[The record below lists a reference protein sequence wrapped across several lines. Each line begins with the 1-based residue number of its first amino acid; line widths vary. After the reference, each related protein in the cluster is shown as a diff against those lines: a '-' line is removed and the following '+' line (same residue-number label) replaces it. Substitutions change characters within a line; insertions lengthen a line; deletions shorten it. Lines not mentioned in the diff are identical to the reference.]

1 MEQRNLSRNP
11 KAPITASMAEL
22 SREGSTPRIF
32 PISPTTRRFN
42 SELPGYFNASC
53 GLSIFRGD
61 GLPDGYRGNAF
72 ACEPLSNLVH
82 RDLLDSTG
90 LVTSAIRPSEEV
102 SREFLASSDPW
113 FRPVNTATGPDGGLY
128 ILDFYRAWVE
138 HPQFVANESYRNSVD
153 FSEGNDYG
161 RIYRVIAKQTAT
173 SLTDHPTNLASLP
186 DESLMELLGHP
197 NSWQR
202 LTAQRLLCER
212 GSIALRRLMLVLGES
227 KSHLARYHAAGVLA
241 QRTMDQESQTE
252 FLKLCLKDSSPA
264 VRRLGL
270 KLIEQENFANN
281 DVASF
286 AVQMLFDPEV
296 TVRFQALCSL
306 GHRAAVKSIARLYL
320 KDGGDPWFR
329 QAIFASIGNRAAEFV
344 GSLIEASDGAV
355 QWDLEQLRWTLAV
368 VESEADDP
376 RWQEL
381 IDNTLE
387 PDWRALIL
395 LGLARG
401 QHPNQW
407 SVAFQKSMDKP
418 RAEYRKSLSDSL
430 GRAEADS
437 ASSGADVNMT
447 LSEDDQSRLLQLLL
461 IGLLEFDNDTK
472 ADQMLAQALG
482 PKQPLDVQ
490 QWAIEAI
497 AKSDRKERRHILV
510 DRLVSATPATRRA
523 LIDAIL
529 GHKPSV
535 QQLADAIM
543 SKMIAPSELDN
554 LQRQLLYS
562 SLAPETRS
570 RLEELLQSGT
580 GLEREKWMPSYLSVV
595 EQAGD
600 AKRGEQLFGQHCQ
613 SCHAIGGTGATVGPD
628 LTSVAGR
635 TAVDLATDI
644 LDPNRSVASNGMSYL
659 VVTADDAILTGVIV
673 GETATSIT
681 LRKAGGAVESVL
693 RSEVQ
698 EFRSLGKSLMPEG
711 FERALEPQQLSDL
724 ITFIRTRA
732 TAR

>member
-1 MEQRNLSRNP
+1 M
-11 KAPITASMAEL
+11 
-22 SREGSTPRIF
+22 
-32 PISPTTRRFN
+32 
-42 SELPGYFNASC
+42 
-53 GLSIFRGD
+53 
-61 GLPDGYRGNAF
+61 
-72 ACEPLSNLVH
+72 
-82 RDLLDSTG
+82 
-90 LVTSAIRPSEEV
+90 TSAIRPSDEV

-138 HPQFVANESYRNSVD
+138 HPQFVADESYRNSVD

-186 DESLMELLGHP
+186 DESLLELLGHP

-418 RAEYRKSLSDSL
+418 RAEYRKSLSDFWAGL
-430 GRAEADS
+430 K
-437 ASSGADVNMT
+437 
-447 LSEDDQSRLLQLLL
+447 L
-461 IGLLEFDNDTK
+461 IPPVVVL
-472 ADQMLAQALG
+472 
-482 PKQPLDVQ
+482 
-490 QWAIEAI
+490 
-497 AKSDRKERRHILV
+497 
-510 DRLVSATPATRRA
+510 
-523 LIDAIL
+523 
-529 GHKPSV
+529 
-535 QQLADAIM
+535 M
-543 SKMIAPSELDN
+543 S
-554 LQRQLLYS
+554 
-562 SLAPETRS
+562 T
-570 RLEELLQSGT
+570 
-580 GLEREKWMPSYLSVV
+580 
-595 EQAGD
+595 
-600 AKRGEQLFGQHCQ
+600 
-613 SCHAIGGTGATVGPD
+613 
-628 LTSVAGR
+628 
-635 TAVDLATDI
+635 
-644 LDPNRSVASNGMSYL
+644 
-659 VVTADDAILTGVIV
+659 
-673 GETATSIT
+673 
-681 LRKAGGAVESVL
+681 
-693 RSEVQ
+693 
-698 EFRSLGKSLMPEG
+698 
-711 FERALEPQQLSDL
+711 
-724 ITFIRTRA
+724 
-732 TAR
+732 